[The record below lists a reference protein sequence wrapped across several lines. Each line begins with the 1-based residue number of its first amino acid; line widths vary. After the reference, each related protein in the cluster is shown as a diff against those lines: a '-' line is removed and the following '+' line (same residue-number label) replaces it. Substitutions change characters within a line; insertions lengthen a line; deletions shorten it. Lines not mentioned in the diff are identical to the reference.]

1 MLVRCIAD
9 LFIFFDQ
16 IYILSWD
23 LFFATGLLKQ
33 DDIHFPINPAFHR
46 VLRFAVRNALYRF
59 LCLQFG
65 LNSVLWTFLKILL
78 TVIDQVQ
85 S

>member
-23 LFFATGLLKQ
+23 LFFATSLLKQ

-46 VLRFAVRNALYRF
+46 VLRFAVRNALY
-59 LCLQFG
+59 
-65 LNSVLWTFLKILL
+65 
-78 TVIDQVQ
+78 
-85 S
+85 